1 VIAAALLFALACD
14 SVRVCAGGDVTLGT
28 NLDSTWGRIAT
39 GVAKGNWR
47 AALIPADSLVSP
59 LVPFFSG
66 ADIVLFNAEG
76 AFGDDSVADDKCTVR
91 ARLRRYAHGATRP
104 AGTNA
109 RSTQPGG
116 TQTNARSRNRSKT
129 DAQAAK
135 PPSAGAHCFVLRQPA
150 SAAAALRKL
159 GDSATVVVANVA
171 NNHAHDAGD
180 DGFVHSV
187 HLLRDAGV
195 LVTGADTMPSLAIT
209 KRGDT
214 IAVLGFSAWSS
225 PGVND
230 LGAVARLV
238 ATAHARYGRVIVT
251 AHMGAEGASAQRT
264 GDSTEHYVGEDRGNP
279 VAFAHAAIDAGAWLV
294 IGHGPHVLRAA
305 EWRDSALAFYS
316 LGNLLNYGPFN
327 LAEPRNSGVV
337 MCATLDSLGAPGHVM
352 LQSTTQVSEGIV
364 RADSSGRARVLLDSL
379 SGLDFPS
386 TGVTV
391 DSTSAVRRRTI
402 APVSP
407 VPADSL
413 PWSPGPHP

>member
-47 AALIPADSLVSP
+47 AALIPPDSLVSP
-59 LVPFFSG
+59 LAPLFSG

-76 AFGDDSVADDKCTVR
+76 AFGDDSVSDDKCTVR
-91 ARLRRYAHGATRP
+91 ARRRRRRP
-104 AGTNA
+104 PTASG
-109 RSTQPGG
+109 
-116 TQTNARSRNRSKT
+116 
-129 DAQAAK
+129 
-135 PPSAGAHCFVLRQPA
+135 HCFVLRQPV

-159 GDSATVVVANVA
+159 GDSATIVVANVA

-187 HLLRDAGV
+187 HLLREAGL
-195 LVTGADTMPSLAIT
+195 LVTGADTIPSLAIT

-230 LGAVARLV
+230 LGAVQRLV
-238 ATAHARYGRVIVT
+238 AAAHARYGRVIIT
-251 AHMGAEGASAQRT
+251 AHMGAEGAGAQRT

-316 LGNLLNYGPFN
+316 LGNLVNYGPFN

-337 MCATLDSLGAPGHVM
+337 MCATLDSLGAPGHVV
-352 LQSTTQVSEGIV
+352 LESTMQVSEGIV

-379 SGLDFPS
+379 SSLDFPS

-391 DSTSAVRRRTI
+391 DSTSTVRRRTI

-407 VPADSL
+407 APPDSL
-413 PWSPGPHP
+413 PLNPGPHP

>member
-47 AALIPADSLVSP
+47 AALIPPDSLVSP

-76 AFGDDSVADDKCTVR
+76 AFGGDSVSDDKCTVR
-91 ARLRRYAHGATRP
+91 ARLRRYARGATGR
-104 AGTNA
+104 
-109 RSTQPGG
+109 
-116 TQTNARSRNRSKT
+116 TQTSGRTRNRSKT
-129 DAQAAK
+129 DAQAAQ
-135 PPSAGAHCFVLRQPA
+135 PPSAGSHCFVLRQPA

-187 HLLRDAGV
+187 HLLRQAGL
-195 LVTGADTMPSLAIT
+195 LVTGADTIPSLAIT

-225 PGVND
+225 PGVGD
-230 LGAVARLV
+230 LGAVSRLV
-238 ATAHARYGRVIVT
+238 AAAHARYSRVIVT
-251 AHMGAEGASAQRT
+251 AHLGAEGASAQRT

-316 LGNLLNYGPFN
+316 LGNLVNYGPFN
-327 LAEPRNSGVV
+327 LAEPRNAGVV
-337 MCATLDSLGAPGHVM
+337 MCATLDSLGAPGHV
-352 LQSTTQVSEGIV
+352 LLESTTQISEGIV

-379 SGLDFPS
+379 SSLDFPS
-386 TGVTV
+386 TGATV
-391 DSTSAVRRRTI
+391 DWTGAVQRRT
-402 APVSP
+402 VSP

>member
-1 VIAAALLFALACD
+1 
-14 SVRVCAGGDVTLGT
+14 
-28 NLDSTWGRIAT
+28 
-39 GVAKGNWR
+39 
-47 AALIPADSLVSP
+47 
-59 LVPFFSG
+59 
-66 ADIVLFNAEG
+66 
-76 AFGDDSVADDKCTVR
+76 VR

-104 AGTNA
+104 S
-109 RSTQPGG
+109 STKP
-116 TQTNARSRNRSKT
+116 RRSKT

-150 SAAAALRKL
+150 SAAVALRKL

-187 HLLRDAGV
+187 HLLRVAGL
-195 LVTGADTMPSLAIT
+195 LVTGADTIPSLAIT

-225 PGVND
+225 PGVGD
-230 LGAVARLV
+230 LGAVQRIV
-238 ATAHARYGRVIVT
+238 AAAHARYGRVIVT

-264 GDSTEHYVGEDRGNP
+264 GDSTEHYVGEDRGNA
-279 VAFAHAAIDAGAWLV
+279 VAFAHTAIDAGAWLV

-316 LGNLLNYGPFN
+316 LGNLVNYGPFN

-337 MCATLDSLGAPGHVM
+337 MCATLDSLGTPGHVTIE
-352 LQSTTQVSEGIV
+352 STTQVSEGIV

>member
-47 AALIPADSLVSP
+47 AALIPPDSLVSP

-76 AFGDDSVADDKCTVR
+76 AFGDDSVSDDKCTVR

-104 AGTNA
+104 GRT
-109 RSTQPGG
+109 RS
-116 TQTNARSRNRSKT
+116 RSKT
-129 DAQAAK
+129 DAQAAQ

-187 HLLRDAGV
+187 HLLREAGL
-195 LVTGADTMPSLAIT
+195 LVTGADTIPSLAIT

-225 PGVND
+225 PGVGD
-230 LGAVARLV
+230 LGAVSRLV
-238 ATAHARYGRVIVT
+238 AAAHARYGRVIVT

-337 MCATLDSLGAPGHVM
+337 MCATLDSLGAPVHVM
-352 LQSTTQVSEGIV
+352 LESTMQVSEGIV

-379 SGLDFPS
+379 SSLDFPS

-391 DSTSAVRRRTI
+391 DSTSAVQRRTI

-413 PWSPGPHP
+413 PLNPGPHP

>member
-1 VIAAALLFALACD
+1 MIAAALLLAFACD

-47 AALIPADSLVSP
+47 AALIPPDSLVSP
-59 LVPFFSG
+59 LVPLFSG

-76 AFGDDSVADDKCTVR
+76 AFGDDSIADDKCTVR

-104 AGTNA
+104 GGAQTSGRTRA
-109 RSTQPGG
+109 RSK
-116 TQTNARSRNRSKT
+116 S

-135 PPSAGAHCFVLRQPA
+135 PPSASGHCFVLRQPA
-150 SAAAALRKL
+150 SAAAALRRL

-180 DGFVHSV
+180 DGFVHSA
-187 HLLRDAGV
+187 HLLRQAGL
-195 LVTGADTMPSLAIT
+195 LVTGADTVPSLAVT

-225 PGVND
+225 PGVGD
-230 LGAVARLV
+230 LAAVQRLV
-238 ATAHARYGRVIVT
+238 AAAHARYGRVIVT

-316 LGNLLNYGPFN
+316 LGNLVNYGPFN

-352 LQSTTQVSEGIV
+352 LESTMQISEGIV

-391 DSTSAVRRRTI
+391 DSTSAVRRRTVG
-402 APVSP
+402 PVSP